1 MLFCP
6 ITTQQVYC
14 GHEYTVNN
22 LLYAQ
27 HVEPESDIIQE
38 KMKWAKVSLSS
49 SMCCTDHCNDN
60 KTSGD
65 SVL

>member
-27 HVEPESDIIQE
+27 HAEPESDTIRE

-49 SMCCTDHCNDN
+49 SMCCTGH
-60 KTSGD
+60 
-65 SVL
+65 